1 MAASAV
7 TGSGLGVLVLLLGGA
22 AAIARHEQRRLAAR
36 PAAG

>member
-1 MAASAV
+1 
-7 TGSGLGVLVLLLGGA
+7 VLLLGGA